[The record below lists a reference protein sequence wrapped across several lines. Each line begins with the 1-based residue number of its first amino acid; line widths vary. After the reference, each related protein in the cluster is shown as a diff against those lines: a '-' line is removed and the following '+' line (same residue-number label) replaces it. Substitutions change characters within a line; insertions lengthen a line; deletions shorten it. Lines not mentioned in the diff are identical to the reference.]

1 LEPPTIPGRFIL
13 YSVCQQLRLTQ
24 RALHEERMLPLGQRI
39 ARRLLDLGELDN
51 KITSSQAVIA
61 DFLGV
66 SRVSVGKT
74 LKEFQLLG
82 FIEIGYG
89 SITILNADA
98 LRDYGS
104 L

>member
-1 LEPPTIPGRFIL
+1 
-13 YSVCQQLRLTQ
+13 
-24 RALHEERMLPLGQRI
+24 MLPLGQRI